1 MYSIFVLI
9 LLNMAI
15 YFFQEVNEHV
25 FLREN
30 LIAHHSV
37 IEEKL
42 QQKNVHIQK
51 KTKIATTTKK
61 FK

>member
-1 MYSIFVLI
+1 
-9 LLNMAI
+9 MAI
-15 YFFQEVNEHV
+15 YFFQEVDEHV

-30 LIAHHSV
+30 LIVHHSV

-42 QQKNVHIQK
+42 QQNNVHIQK